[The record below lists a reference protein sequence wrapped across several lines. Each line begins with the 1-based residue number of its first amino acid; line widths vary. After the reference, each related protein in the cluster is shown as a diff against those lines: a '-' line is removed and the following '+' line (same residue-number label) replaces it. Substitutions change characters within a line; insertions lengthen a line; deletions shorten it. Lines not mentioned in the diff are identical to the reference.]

1 MAPSAPEPPPTSD
14 ARLRAAF
21 AIDSDVLDVAVT
33 DRVTRA
39 GDLAVKSF
47 GPEQIPRARLEAA
60 VLSHL
65 HQAAAS
71 NLLEEILGTGY
82 RVPSIVRTRTDDDL
96 HVDGRGA
103 LLATRWEAGVHRAW
117 ADIPLDGWWAL
128 GASLGALHRRL
139 DEPGAPPPP
148 ERLGDR
154 VRARSLRAERDQLVA
169 HRADA
174 ARRDDPAAPATLR
187 LLDARLRLL
196 DARAVSELPAGCDGA
211 LIHNDYNQHNF
222 LFSDDPRPLVLDWER
237 AIGAPREYEVARCL
251 AHLPAAWPTAARFF
265 LDGYLTARPLD
276 PAALVACVD
285 VALTEHAVKHW
296 PVARW
301 LAGEPGAGAR
311 IEALAPVV
319 EALADGGAALDAFYR
334 SVTVSK
340 RRC

>member
-148 ERLGDR
+148 S
-154 VRARSLRAERDQLVA
+154 ASATA
-169 HRADA
+169 CA
-174 ARRDDPAAPATLR
+174 PAASAPSAISSSPTAPTPPAATT
-187 LLDARLRLL
+187 
-196 DARAVSELPAGCDGA
+196 
-211 LIHNDYNQHNF
+211 
-222 LFSDDPRPLVLDWER
+222 PRPPRPSACSTR
-237 AIGAPREYEVARCL
+237 ASACSTPAR
-251 AHLPAAWPTAARFF
+251 
-265 LDGYLTARPLD
+265 
-276 PAALVACVD
+276 
-285 VALTEHAVKHW
+285 
-296 PVARW
+296 
-301 LAGEPGAGAR
+301 
-311 IEALAPVV
+311 
-319 EALADGGAALDAFYR
+319 
-334 SVTVSK
+334 
-340 RRC
+340 